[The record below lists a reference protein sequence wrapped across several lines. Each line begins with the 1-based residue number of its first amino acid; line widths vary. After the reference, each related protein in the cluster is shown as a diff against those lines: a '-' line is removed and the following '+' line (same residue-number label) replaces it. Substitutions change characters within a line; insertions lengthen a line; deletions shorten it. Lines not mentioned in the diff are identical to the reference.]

1 MSKEI
6 GFAVVGL
13 GMGRHH
19 CKAIQAA
26 PGARLVAVCDLD
38 EERLR
43 PTAQEYGCR
52 AYTTLD
58 ELLRD
63 EEVEVVNIATPSG
76 THAVLGAR
84 CAAAGKHLIVEKP
97 ADILAGRIEEL
108 LAAVRQHGVKA
119 AGIFQSRLD
128 PLNIHIRQAIQ
139 QGRLGTLI
147 GAHGHLPWY
156 RAQSYYEGRH
166 GSWKGTWD
174 MDGGGSLMNQGVHTV
189 DLLQWLAGPVAAAMG
204 AFGVFGHRIEAED
217 QTVALLRFANGA
229 LGTLYTTTCCYPGF
243 NQRLTLYGTRGTII
257 KEEGSLHSW
266 KMQDDPEGKE
276 EQELLVL
283 YGAGRKASGA
293 ADPMAVGFDGH
304 TQIIMDMIG
313 AINEDRQPLITL
325 ESARHAVEIINA
337 IYLAG
342 RTGREVKV
350 GEKPASVPQ
359 SQPAAAKLSKA
370 DPRTGHR
377 KGMAPGQVASAKAP
391 AAEYSKPSSAG
402 RSKPA
407 SGGYS
412 KPSSEGRSKPASG
425 GYSKPSSAGRSKPAS
440 GGYSKPSPAGRGKPA
455 SGGYDKPSPAGR
467 GRPTSGGYDKP
478 SPAGRGKPAS
488 GGYDK
493 PSPAG
498 RGRPASGG
506 DSKPSSAGRSEPTS
520 GGYDKPSPAGRGRP
534 ASGGYSKPSGAVRSG
549 PSPGGYNKPSSAG
562 RGKPVSGG
570 YSKPSSA
577 GRTRPPVKGPKTSK
591 TKGR

>member
-1 MSKEI
+1 MSREI

-52 AYTTLD
+52 AYATVE
-58 ELLRD
+58 ELLGD
-63 EEVEVVNIATPSG
+63 DQVEVVNIATPSG
-76 THAVLGAR
+76 THAAIGSR
-84 CAAAGKHLIVEKP
+84 FAAAGKHLIVEKP

-108 LAAVRQHGVKA
+108 LAAVSKHGVKA

-128 PLNIHIRQAIQ
+128 PLNIRIRHCIQ
-139 QGRLGTLI
+139 QGRLGSLI

-174 MDGGGSLMNQGVHTV
+174 LDGGGSLMNQGVHTV
-189 DLLQWLAGPVAAAMG
+189 DLLQWLVGPVAAVMG
-204 AFGVFGHRIEAED
+204 GFGVFGHRIEAED

-266 KMQDDPEGKE
+266 KMQDDPEGRE
-276 EQELLVL
+276 EQELLAL

-304 TQIIMDMIG
+304 TQIVVDMIG
-313 AINEDRQPLITL
+313 AILEGRQPLITL

-342 RTGREVKV
+342 RTGREVRV
-350 GEKPASVPQ
+350 GEQLAPAPTAQKPAAQKAKAKAKTKTKPKAKGAQKTGKSRPAPKQ
-359 SQPAAAKLSKA
+359 KKTASRPAAKAKK
-370 DPRTGHR
+370 
-377 KGMAPGQVASAKAP
+377 P
-391 AAEYSKPSSAG
+391 AAKKAK
-402 RSKPA
+402 R
-407 SGGYS
+407 
-412 KPSSEGRSKPASG
+412 R
-425 GYSKPSSAGRSKPAS
+425 
-440 GGYSKPSPAGRGKPA
+440 
-455 SGGYDKPSPAGR
+455 
-467 GRPTSGGYDKP
+467 
-478 SPAGRGKPAS
+478 
-488 GGYDK
+488 
-493 PSPAG
+493 
-498 RGRPASGG
+498 
-506 DSKPSSAGRSEPTS
+506 
-520 GGYDKPSPAGRGRP
+520 
-534 ASGGYSKPSGAVRSG
+534 
-549 PSPGGYNKPSSAG
+549 
-562 RGKPVSGG
+562 
-570 YSKPSSA
+570 
-577 GRTRPPVKGPKTSK
+577 
-591 TKGR
+591 